1 MLKKVCKTIAW
12 PASNGTLSDG
22 LNCWAFIL
30 MSVYLLVL
38 PIAHTMAVRNTA
50 FFSLLLLTLWAAW
63 RYRLR
68 LFFPVAWA
76 WAVYAAIALCSVL
89 YAIDP
94 AYSLSEVKREVVY
107 GFLALVLAATW
118 IRSAEAL
125 SRIIGVVVAGNLLM
139 VGYAVFSIVVSG
151 LGQSYLQEGS
161 FSGVGMF
168 STYLIT
174 VLPFVAAYAL
184 QLKDTHKTIY
194 YLLWAVLALNVI
206 ALYFSGN
213 RAGLVSLLVE
223 LLLAV
228 YLLRDSIFLPA
239 QRKILIGIIVLTVAL
254 TGLFVKQA
262 NERIVL
268 RQAELGAT
276 ATDEPDQRWK
286 IWRVAIENIRAH
298 PLIGAGFGREV
309 FRLRNLEFSKEGT
322 NYWHAHNVF
331 LNKGVQMGIPGM
343 LAFLVLMLAALRAVW
358 IACARRETPSPLHAY
373 ATACMVMMA
382 GLLIKNMT
390 DDFFVRDGALLFW
403 VLTGAVLGALGGER
417 AATPHE

>member
-1 MLKKVCKTIAW
+1 MLKKICRTIAW
-12 PASNGTLSDG
+12 PAPNGSLSCV
-22 LNCWAFIL
+22 LNCWAFFL
-30 MSVYLLVL
+30 MGAYLLVL
-38 PIAHTMAVRNTA
+38 PIAHTIAVRHIA
-50 FFSLLLLTLWAAW
+50 FYSLLLLTLWATW

-68 LFFPVAWA
+68 LSFPVAWA
-76 WAVYAAIALCSVL
+76 WAVYVAIALFSVM

-94 AYSLSEVKREVVY
+94 AYSLSEVKRELGY
-107 GFLALVLAATW
+107 GILVWVLAASW
-118 IRSAEAL
+118 VRSTEAL

-139 VGYAVFSIVVSG
+139 VGYAVSNIVVSG

-194 YLLWAVLALNVI
+194 YLLLAVLALNII

-228 YLLRDSIFLPA
+228 YLLRDSIFPRA
-239 QRKILIGIIVLTVAL
+239 QRRFLITIIVLAVVL
-254 TGLFVKQA
+254 TGLFVKQM

-268 RQAELGAT
+268 HQAELGAT
-276 ATDEPDQRWK
+276 SADEPDQRWI

-309 FRLRNLEFSKEGT
+309 FRLRNPEFFKENT
-322 NYWHAHNVF
+322 NYWHAHNLL

-343 LAFLVLMLAALRAVW
+343 FAFLGLIFAALRAVW
-358 IACARRETPSPLHAY
+358 VPRTRRRQISPLHAY
-373 ATACMVMMA
+373 ATACAVMIV
-382 GLLIKNMT
+382 GLLTKNMT

-403 VLTGAVLGALGGER
+403 VLTGAVLGALAGER
-417 AATPHE
+417 AAHAP

>member
-1 MLKKVCKTIAW
+1 MAT
-12 PASNGTLSDG
+12 
-22 LNCWAFIL
+22 
-30 MSVYLLVL
+30 YLLVL
-38 PIAHTMAVRNTA
+38 PIAHTIAVRHIA
-50 FFSLLLLTLWAAW
+50 FYSLLLLTLWAVW

-68 LFFPVAWA
+68 LYFPAAWV
-76 WAVYAAIALCSVL
+76 WAVYAVIALFSVM

-94 AYSLSEVKREVVY
+94 AYSLSEVKRELGY
-107 GFLALVLAATW
+107 GILVLVLAASW
-118 IRSAEAL
+118 VRSTEAL
-125 SRIIGVVVAGNLLM
+125 SRMVGIVVAGNLLM
-139 VGYAVFSIVVSG
+139 AGYAVFSIVVSG

-174 VLPFVAAYAL
+174 VFPFIAAYAL
-184 QLKDTHKTIY
+184 QLKDTHKTMY
-194 YLLWAVLALNVI
+194 YLLLAVLALNVV

-239 QRKILIGIIVLTVAL
+239 QRRVLIGIIVLAVAL
-254 TGLFVKQA
+254 SGLLVKQA
-262 NERIVL
+262 NDRNVL
-268 RQAELGAT
+268 LQSELGST
-276 ATDEPDQRWK
+276 AADEPDQRWK
-286 IWRVAIENIRAH
+286 IWHVAVENIRAH
-298 PLIGAGFGREV
+298 PLIGAGFGREA
-309 FRLRNLEFSKEGT
+309 FRLRNPEFFKENT
-322 NYWHAHNVF
+322 NYWHAHNVL

-343 LAFLVLMLAALRAVW
+343 LAFLGLIFVVLRAVW
-358 IACARRETPSPLHAY
+358 IACVRCETTSPLHAY

-382 GLLIKNMT
+382 GVLIKNMT

-417 AATPHE
+417 AATSHE

>member
-1 MLKKVCKTIAW
+1 MLKKICRMVAW
-12 PASNGTLSDG
+12 PAPNGSLSG
-22 LNCWAFIL
+22 ALNCWAFIL
-30 MSVYLLVL
+30 MATYLLVL
-38 PIAHTMAVRNTA
+38 PIAHTIAVRHIA
-50 FFSLLLLTLWAAW
+50 FYSLLLLTLWAVW

-68 LFFPVAWA
+68 LSFPVAWA

-125 SRIIGVVVAGNLLM
+125 SRMIAVIIAGNLLM

-174 VLPFVAAYAL
+174 VFPFVAAYAL

-194 YLLWAVLALNVI
+194 YLLLAVLALNGIV
-206 ALYFSGN
+206 LYFSGN

-223 LLLAV
+223 LVVAA
-228 YLLRDSIFLPA
+228 YLLRDSIFPRA
-239 QRKILIGIIVLTVAL
+239 QRRFLITIIVLAVVL
-254 TGLFVKQA
+254 TGLFVKQM
-262 NERIVL
+262 NERVVL
-268 RQAELGAT
+268 RQAELGVT
-276 ATDEPDQRWK
+276 AADEPDQRWK
-286 IWRVAIENIRAH
+286 IWRVAVENIRAH
-298 PLIGAGFGREV
+298 PLVGAGFGREA
-309 FRLRNLEFSKEGT
+309 FRLRNPEFSKEGT

-373 ATACMVMMA
+373 ATACMVMMV
-382 GLLIKNMT
+382 GLLTKNMT

-417 AATPHE
+417 AAHAL

>member
-1 MLKKVCKTIAW
+1 MAT
-12 PASNGTLSDG
+12 
-22 LNCWAFIL
+22 
-30 MSVYLLVL
+30 YLLVL
-38 PIAHTMAVRNTA
+38 PIAHTIAIRYIA
-50 FFSLLLLTLWAAW
+50 FYSLLLLTLWAVW

-68 LFFPVAWA
+68 LSFPVAWA

-107 GFLALVLAATW
+107 GIFALVLAASW
-118 IRSAEAL
+118 VRSTEAL
-125 SRIIGVVVAGNLLM
+125 SRIMGVVVVGNLLM

-168 STYLIT
+168 STYLVT
-174 VLPFVAAYAL
+174 VLPFVAVYAL

-194 YLLWAVLALNVI
+194 YLLLAVLALNVVV
-206 ALYFSGN
+206 LYFSGN

-223 LLLAV
+223 LGLAG

-239 QRKILIGIIVLTVAL
+239 QRRVLIGIIVLAVAL
-254 TGLFVKQA
+254 SGLLVKQA
-262 NERIVL
+262 NDRNVL
-268 RQAELGAT
+268 LQSELGST
-276 ATDEPDQRWK
+276 AADEPDQRRK
-286 IWRVAIENIRAH
+286 IWHVAVGNIRAH

-309 FRLRNLEFSKEGT
+309 FRLRNPEFFEENS
-322 NYWHAHNVF
+322 NYWHAHNIL

-343 LAFLVLMLAALRAVW
+343 LAFLGLIFAVLRAVW
-358 IACARRETPSPLHAY
+358 VPRTRRQQISPLHAY
-373 ATACMVMMA
+373 EIACVVMIV
-382 GLLIKNMT
+382 GLLTKNMT

-403 VLTGAVLGALGGER
+403 VLTGTVLGAIGGER
-417 AATPHE
+417 AAAPHE